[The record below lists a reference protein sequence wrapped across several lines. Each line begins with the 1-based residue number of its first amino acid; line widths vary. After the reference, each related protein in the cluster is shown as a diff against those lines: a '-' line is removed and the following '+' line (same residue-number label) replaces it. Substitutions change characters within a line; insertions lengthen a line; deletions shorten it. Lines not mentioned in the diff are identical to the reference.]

1 MRKFMSL
8 LLLVVIFMFC
18 GCAGMVSKMLV
29 PDVDTHLRDTELAHL
44 KTVNADFNN
53 KIIALADKATDK
65 KTKLALA
72 KILYK
77 GTKGVIDI
85 KPSAAE
91 NMMQQYA
98 RMVGREGVEKQ
109 IGVGIEW
116 TKGLVSQV
124 AGGGVAGVGG
134 IGAILALLRRGNKK
148 EKALKMIRSEAD
160 KETLDKFRKAAA
172 HTGLEKEIG

>member
-1 MRKFMSL
+1 MKIFMSL
-8 LLLVVIFMFC
+8 VAVIMFT
-18 GCAGMVSKMLV
+18 GCATTLSKMLV

-44 KTVNADFNN
+44 KAVNADFNE
-53 KIIALADKATDK
+53 KVVSLANMTTDK

-77 GTKGVIDI
+77 GNKGVIDI

-91 NMMQQYA
+91 NLAQQYA
-98 RMVGREGVEKQ
+98 RMVGREGVEEQ

-116 TKGLVSQV
+116 SKGLITQI

-134 IGAILALLRRGNKK
+134 IGALLALLRRGNRK
-148 EKALKMIRSEAD
+148 EKSLKIFKSSLSPEELA
-160 KETLDKFRKAAA
+160 KVTKAAE
-172 HTGLEKEIG
+172 HTGLEKEIV